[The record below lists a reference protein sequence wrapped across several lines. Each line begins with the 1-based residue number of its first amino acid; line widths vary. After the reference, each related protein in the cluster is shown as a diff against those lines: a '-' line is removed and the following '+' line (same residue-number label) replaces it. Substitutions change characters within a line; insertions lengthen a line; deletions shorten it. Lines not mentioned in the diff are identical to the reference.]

1 MRKEKNPL
9 SGYERTYFESRV
21 DMKQYCSHTAHFNWT
36 LAKQLSHDIQSLRDD
51 CVRGGNARYFTS
63 SGLGTFLAQLDMAI
77 KKVKELMV
85 ILDSMNN
92 TRAWEYDE
100 VDKNEVHGYK
110 MFDKN
115 WTCSI
120 NGNTKKY
127 TCPGRFREFGEI
139 KACGH
144 GMHFCKNLEDC
155 LAFYK
160 LGAGRIAEV
169 VAHGKVETDGK
180 KSCTN
185 DLEIVREISLEEAFE
200 ILNFGG
206 KRCTGIR
213 NIGDY
218 NTGNDNYGSNNS
230 GDRNY
235 GFRNTGYMNF
245 GNQNSGQRNTGS
257 YNTGDEN
264 SGLRNTGNCNDGSGN
279 TGNHNK
285 GNHNTGDWNVADF
298 TTGYFMTRT
307 DDTVK
312 MFNEESSWSRRDF
325 IESKAC
331 KILMSMPNSTAD
343 LLAEEP
349 AVDDCSIGNKF
360 KMKNG
365 DTVCERIITT
375 TKKQEWWDSLSNEK
389 CMEIFNLPN
398 FDPEIFKEC
407 TDIDVRKKYRR
418 LVLTPQLHA
427 IFNKFSSRDAFSQFV
442 LSEWNDEIDR

>member
-1 MRKEKNPL
+1 MRKYNQPWGEKL
-9 SGYERTYFESRV
+9 TFFESRI
-21 DMKQYCSHTAHFNWT
+21 DAERYCRDAAGKNWNSINN
-36 LAKQLSHDIQSLRDD
+36 LLDD
-51 CVRGGNARYFTS
+51 LNTMRNDCANRANATYFTS
-63 SGLGTFLAQLDMAI
+63 SGLSTLLRQLDAAIDEAI
-77 KKVKELMV
+77 KLSK
-85 ILDSMNN
+85 ILSLITD
-92 TRAWEYDE
+92 TRTLEYNVRNE
-100 VDKNEVHGYK
+100 NEVHGYK

-127 TCPGRFREFGEI
+127 TCPGRFHEFGEI
-139 KACGH
+139 KVCGH

-155 LAFYK
+155 FAFYK

-169 VAHGKVETDGK
+169 VSHGKVETDGK

-185 DLEIVREISLEEAFE
+185 DLEIVREISIEEAFE

-230 GDRNY
+230 GDCNY

-365 DTVCERIITT
+365 NTVCERIITT

-407 TDIDVRKKYRR
+407 TDIDVRKQYRR
-418 LVLTPQLHA
+418 LVLTPNLHA
-427 IFNKFSSRDAFSQFV
+427 IFNKFSSRDAFTQFV